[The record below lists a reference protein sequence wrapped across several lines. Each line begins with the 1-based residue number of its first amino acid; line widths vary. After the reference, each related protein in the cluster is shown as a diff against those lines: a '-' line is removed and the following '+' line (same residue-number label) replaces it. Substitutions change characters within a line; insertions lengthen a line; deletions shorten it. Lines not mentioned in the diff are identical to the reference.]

1 MYKALTCLSP
11 QNMNNMADNDNE
23 VPDEQEAVS
32 YLKTMETFCR
42 HLIEFIGRDATSSS
56 RLEDYV
62 GTERA
67 EDDPELIAATRKL
80 QAAPYMAGI
89 PKIQSKAIQR
99 QVGIVQRLGTEA

>member
-1 MYKALTCLSP
+1 
-11 QNMNNMADNDNE
+11 MNNMADNDNE

-56 RLEDYV
+56 RLGSLEDYV

-80 QAAPYMAGI
+80 QAVPYMTGI
-89 PKIQSKAIQR
+89 PKIKSKAIQR
-99 QVGIVQRLGTEA
+99 QVAIVQRLGTEA